1 MRPRRLPAF
10 REVLLLCA
18 AAWLSA
24 AMLYARQAPAAA
36 RGIPWA
42 GPPGV
47 TETVADIMER
57 ERRAPPIPPGLVR
70 ESKPWE
76 FDMRKLARRPDPPA
90 PTGPQ
95 WPPTEGFSST
105 SGPGVR
111 QP

>member
-57 ERRAPPIPPGLVR
+57 ERRAPPIPP
-70 ESKPWE
+70 
-76 FDMRKLARRPDPPA
+76 APA
-90 PTGPQ
+90 PGPNPGGSTMESPAGVHTPPRPRAGPG
-95 WPPTEGFSST
+95 PPTRGFSAL
-105 SGPGVR
+105 PR
-111 QP
+111 